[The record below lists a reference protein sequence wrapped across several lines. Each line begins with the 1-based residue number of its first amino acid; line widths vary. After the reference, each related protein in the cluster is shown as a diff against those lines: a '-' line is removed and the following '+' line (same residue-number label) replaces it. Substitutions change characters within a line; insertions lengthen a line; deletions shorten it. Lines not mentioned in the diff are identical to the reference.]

1 VLNYIVVFRFG
12 VFIHF
17 KFKYI
22 LFLTKTQEIKMQ
34 NNQLFE
40 HNYSLEQL
48 IEFFTKNN
56 NTTYYLDTSNAQ
68 INIYENQDLNSKT
81 CFIFK
86 PLDKDYVL
94 SKINFDK
101 SLSLHQALTT
111 KHENKR
117 HVYNFVKSE
126 VIFFLSENKILPPS
140 LNPILSF
147 KEKEDSGKI
156 TVEIS

>member
-1 VLNYIVVFRFG
+1 
-12 VFIHF
+12 
-17 KFKYI
+17 
-22 LFLTKTQEIKMQ
+22 MQ

-40 HNYSLEQL
+40 HTYSLEQL

-56 NTTYYLDTSNAQ
+56 NTSYYLDTSNGK
-68 INIYENQDLNSKT
+68 IEIYDNQKLNSNN

-94 SKINFDK
+94 SKIKFDE
-101 SLSLHQALTT
+101 SLSLHEALTT
-111 KHENKR
+111 KHEHKR
-117 HVYNFVKSE
+117 HLYNFIKSE